1 MDAVDIIALI
11 AIGFAGGALG
21 GLLGIGGGTIF
32 VPGLVIL
39 VGTAQIDAQGV
50 SLAAIVITAAVALT
64 VHLRQGTVHRGVA
77 AWAVAPAV
85 GLSVLGA
92 YVAAQLE
99 GDTLQR
105 IFGVMLLLV
114 SLRML
119 ASVVLRW
126 KATPPDGGD
135 GPAAA

>member
-1 MDAVDIIALI
+1 M
-11 AIGFAGGALG
+11 
-21 GLLGIGGGTIF
+21 
-32 VPGLVIL
+32 PGLVIL

-77 AWAVAPAV
+77 TWAVAPAV

-99 GDTLQR
+99 GDALQR
-105 IFGVMLLLV
+105 ILW
-114 SLRML
+114 RHAL
-119 ASVVLRW
+119 ASIDANAGVGCAALEGAALGRP
-126 KATPPDGGD
+126 APNAAGRRAR
-135 GPAAA
+135 PAAA